1 MSIKTS
7 ENSEKELCSEYFSY
21 FNYKLYDSPFLS
33 QNAKINIKSEIN
45 YQSTIEESLINDGQN
60 NNGLNIEDKFIPLNL
75 LDLSPMKDNF
85 SNNIEKSPNKDIKPE
100 LHKFILPKSL
110 FSSVKNKNNS
120 FEKENANVINKS
132 STINENINTND
143 NINNNININ
152 NINDFPNN
160 DISSEENSL
169 LKNLNLLSQP
179 YIPKNKILSSV
190 FINSNNYLLNAK
202 ADKLK
207 KNKGDKKKKK
217 NTFVKRKGD
226 WICYKCKN
234 LNFAFRNFCN
244 KCKLSKEESD
254 KQVFDIG
261 KELMKLAAFQFVISL
276 SS

>member
-21 FNYKLYDSPFLS
+21 FNYKLYDSPFFS
-33 QNAKINIKSEIN
+33 QDEKMNIKSEIN
-45 YQSTIEESLINDGQN
+45 YQSTIEESLINDVKN

-132 STINENINTND
+132 SN
-143 NINNNININ
+143 
-152 NINDFPNN
+152 
-160 DISSEENSL
+160 SSEENSL

-261 KELMKLAAFQFVISL
+261 KELMKLADL
-276 SS
+276 SICNKLK